1 MKAGPNSS
9 VSVKK
14 KGKKAEDDWE
24 VHNRS
29 ATRFYSPITL
39 KLPRE
44 REDVQHHAAIQL

>member
-14 KGKKAEDDWE
+14 KEKAKDDWE

-29 ATRFYSPITL
+29 AAQFYSPITL

-44 REDVQHHAAIQL
+44 REVVQHHAAFQL